1 MDAVFLSL
9 HAKKCLLF
17 QGAFVAAFLRI
28 LWTYSDFWSWQP
40 RNGILCHDT
49 YLTGAKRLLIFW
61 SGNPKSDFRYTHY
74 HLIPRLESILQRI

>member
-17 QGAFVAAFLRI
+17 QGAFVAAFLRT

-74 HLIPRLESILQRI
+74 HLIPRLESILQSI